1 MGAITEAGMCMMA
14 YRKLFIA
21 LALAAG
27 GCAGTPEQA
36 PEPQE
41 QRVEKP
47 AACAIEGAMIDL
59 MAMQAAVKAGMAYPL
74 GGGVLVD
81 EVVEALKPRA
91 AAVKDETEHLRVLE
105 AFVYALGD
113 HHAHLSTNDKVSP
126 KLVPTGAAVWV
137 EWRDGKLVVAEHPGR
152 GSGQVVSIVDGTRST
167 SPVLTEGMAIEKIDG
182 VPVAQAL
189 KPPPSVPERAD
200 AMMGFAGRVLL
211 AGTREHAPVVTV
223 RSTDGT
229 EVDIPVPP
237 RMASTGNNA
246 SINFPLKD
254 VAVIRLNNSIGNTEL
269 TPIFDDLM
277 KQAKA
282 MRTVILDLRNTPS
295 GGDSVVAKPL
305 MAWFV
310 EGTKGYQKHERGSES
325 WIEQVEGRKDRFKG
339 KLIVLVDHW
348 TGSMG
353 EGTAIGLRAAA
364 GATIV
369 GTPMA
374 GLRGAIE
381 SFDVPCFGIS
391 LRIPVERLYEV
402 NGTPRELA
410 KPDVLVTEE
419 DLAAAQGDAILNR
432 ALMLAH

>member
-1 MGAITEAGMCMMA
+1 
-14 YRKLFIA
+14 
-21 LALAAG
+21 
-27 GCAGTPEQA
+27 
-36 PEPQE
+36 
-41 QRVEKP
+41 
-47 AACAIEGAMIDL
+47 
-59 MAMQAAVKAGMAYPL
+59 
-74 GGGVLVD
+74 
-81 EVVEALKPRA
+81 
-91 AAVKDETEHLRVLE
+91 
-105 AFVYALGD
+105 
-113 HHAHLSTNDKVSP
+113 
-126 KLVPTGAAVWV
+126 
-137 EWRDGKLVVAEHPGR
+137 
-152 GSGQVVSIVDGTRST
+152 
-167 SPVLTEGMAIEKIDG
+167 MAIEKIDG